1 MTMKKIAY
9 YLLFILLLCFY
20 SCKTPAF
27 IEKESITFETGFP
40 IQKYSYGVY
49 CSPENNNEYIY
60 FCSNTSDMRI
70 RFFTLEGKQDSCM
83 PSITFKK
90 FALKG
95 YLDINSTVVF
105 NTDTIVIIDKYSPD
119 NKMAYG
125 SKDGEVIYEEIFE
138 NTFDTLPEKIWFL
151 YVINNH
157 FPSQYIYFNT
167 KWNCQYPRDK
177 KYAQKDYYTDKFD
190 FWEYL
195 KQYMIQEYAMPQICK
210 YDAANHSYILSEPN
224 MIQKYLLPQDS
235 AFQITDEN
243 SQILNAAF
251 TGESYDNK
259 VFAWMDACNKVLVL
273 NPDNLQ
279 VETSFEVLS
288 DYGSIG
294 GEPYP
299 LKNKIQKQGEIF
311 EKSGA
316 IDKVLYDK
324 NKNRYYVIT
333 RHKLPFED
341 FAFLSDAAFSIHIYD
356 KNFKKL
362 GEQYFEEGKYDFR
375 FIILT
380 SKGLYIAK
388 NENSKDYDPEKV
400 QFFRFEVK

>member
-1 MTMKKIAY
+1 MKKIAY

-27 IEKESITFETGFP
+27 IEKESINFETGFP

-60 FCSNTSDMRI
+60 FCSNTSNMRI
-70 RFFTLEGKQDSCM
+70 RFFTLDGKQDSCM

-95 YLDINSTVVF
+95 YLNIYSTAVY
-105 NTDTIVIIDKYSPD
+105 NTDTIMIIDTYSPN
-119 NKMAYG
+119 NKMAYC
-125 SKDGEVIYEEIFE
+125 SKDGEVIYEEIFG

-151 YVINNH
+151 NVINNH
-157 FPSQYIYFNT
+157 FPLQYIYFRT
-167 KWNCQYPRDK
+167 KWNCQYPKDT
-177 KYAQKDYYTDKFD
+177 KYAQKDYYTDKYD
-190 FWEYL
+190 YWEYL
-195 KQYMIQEYAMPQICK
+195 KQYMIQEYSMHQVCK
-210 YDAANHSYILSEPN
+210 YNVADHSYILSEPN
-224 MIQKYLLPQDS
+224 LIPKYFLPQDS
-235 AFQITDEN
+235 AYQITDEN
-243 SQILNAAF
+243 SLILEPI
-251 TGESYDNK
+251 TYGSYDNK
-259 VFAWMDACNKVLVL
+259 VFLWICGGNKILVL

-279 VETSFEVLS
+279 VENSFEVS
-288 DYGSIG
+288 SGYGSIG
-294 GEPYP
+294 GEPYS
-299 LKNKIQKQGEIF
+299 LKDKTQKQGEIF
-311 EKSGA
+311 LKSGA

-324 NKNRYYVIT
+324 NKKQYYVVT
-333 RHKLPFED
+333 RHKLPNED